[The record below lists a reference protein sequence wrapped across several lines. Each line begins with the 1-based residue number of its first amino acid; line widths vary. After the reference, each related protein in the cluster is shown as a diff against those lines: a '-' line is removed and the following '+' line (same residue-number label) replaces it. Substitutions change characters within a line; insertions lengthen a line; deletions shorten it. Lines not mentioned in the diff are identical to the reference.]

1 MANVIRHFVP
11 RLINRSS
18 NSNDRGIKSGGGGG
32 TFVAVVPSTTGLVD
46 VVSSHHATANNNT
59 IITSAAY
66 AIEGLIK
73 SVANSIPH
81 PLCAVILS
89 PPGLLLPYNMD
100 MDDEEEQLQQH
111 QTAKGDLKGGGGDRG
126 RDVGQ
131 WANVAGPMI
140 LKMSRRNNGMSMS
153 APGF

>member
-1 MANVIRHFVP
+1 M
-11 RLINRSS
+11 RS
-18 NSNDRGIKSGGGGG
+18 GGG

-46 VVSSHHATANNNT
+46 VVSPHHAAAKNNT

-73 SVANSIPH
+73 SVANSMPD

-100 MDDEEEQLQQH
+100 MDDEEEQLHQH
-111 QTAKGDLKGGGGDRG
+111 QSMKGDLKGRGDRG
-126 RDVGQ
+126 RDVSQ

-153 APGF
+153 VPGF